1 MTLADVAARHLA
13 PERAGLVAYRPQA
26 APPFADGAEAM
37 RAQLDAERP
46 PALAPSPRPL
56 MPTPMPGARAWHFE
70 REAYGV
76 HVYRTS
82 AGLPVLVQRRA
93 GTIAHLG
100 WFVRGGANEETP
112 ENAGITSL
120 MARTALKGTAR
131 RSATRIAEDAE
142 FLGGVL
148 SAAANADGFQWTISV
163 PLRRL
168 DEAAELLADVVQR
181 PSFPLDAFE
190 SERAVALA
198 NLASVRDDMYRWPV
212 RLATEAAFGAHPYGQ
227 SPLGTEQSLARLD
240 PAALRAWHSAHALE
254 APGVLV
260 FVADAPPEDVVAVA
274 TRYLGALRPGA
285 GTDIAVPAWP
295 SALARH
301 EDERDKAQSAL
312 AIMFPGP
319 SRDDPARTAMALIA
333 GVTSGLGGRFFDELR
348 EKQSLAYTVMASPI
362 VRRRAGTFMAY
373 IAMSPEKEDQARN
386 GLLAEFAKLREQ
398 PVTARELDQA
408 KTYALGSW
416 AIRRESAANVMGDIA
431 DSWLF
436 GTSLAELA
444 EYESRVRA
452 VTAEDM
458 QRLALQY
465 FDPARRVEGVVR
477 GRKKTV

>member
-1 MTLADVAARHLA
+1 
-13 PERAGLVAYRPQA
+13 
-26 APPFADGAEAM
+26 
-37 RAQLDAERP
+37 
-46 PALAPSPRPL
+46 
-56 MPTPMPGARAWHFE
+56 
-70 REAYGV
+70 
-76 HVYRTS
+76 
-82 AGLPVLVQRRA
+82 VLVQRRA

-100 WFVRGGANEETP
+100 WFVRGGANEETT

-120 MARTALKGTAR
+120 MARTALKGTDR
-131 RSATRIAEDAE
+131 RIATRIAEDAE
-142 FLGGVL
+142 YLGGVL

-181 PSFPLDAFE
+181 PSFPADAFE

-198 NLASVRDDMYRWPV
+198 NLASMRDDMYRWPV

-227 SPLGTEQSLARLD
+227 SPLGTEKSLARLD

-295 SALARH
+295 AALARR

-348 EKQSLAYTVMASPI
+348 EKQSLAYTVMASPV

-416 AIRRESAANVMGDIA
+416 AIRRESAANVLGDIA
-431 DSWLF
+431 DAWLF
-436 GTSLAELA
+436 GTSLRELA
-444 EYESRVRA
+444 EYESNVRA
-452 VTAEDM
+452 VTAQDM

-465 FDPARRVEGVVR
+465 FDPARRVEGIVR